1 MSTQIKK
8 PKSLGIW
15 GNTDKP
21 RFWELLAPIM
31 DWALDKKLTTF
42 ITTRIHGK
50 LPKNFNYDYHVIKS
64 ADDFYKTDFLL
75 TLGGDGTILS
85 VTRAVGH
92 RKTPILGVHLGELG
106 FLAEVTVDDMFNRLD
121 MVTAGNY
128 SLHKRM
134 ILKGEIIN
142 GNGPQIF
149 YALNDFVID
158 RGKSHRIIT
167 MRLSANDHDIADYK
181 ADGLIIATP
190 TGSTAYSL
198 SAGGPIMIPQMNAMV
213 VSPVSPH
220 TLSLRP
226 IVFPSDQTL
235 EIKFLDDA
243 TDEIAF
249 AVDGQVNEY
258 LNPKSKIFIQKAPF
272 EIRMITFKDS
282 NYFQTLSQK
291 MGWGNRGGG
300 N

>member
-1 MSTQIKK
+1 MSARVKK

-21 RFWELLAPIM
+21 RFWELLPPIM
-31 DWALDKKLTTF
+31 DWAKDNKLATF
-42 ITTRIHGK
+42 LTTRIQDN
-50 LPKNFNYDYHVIKS
+50 LPKSFTYDYQLIES
-64 ADDFYKTDFLL
+64 ADDFYQIDFLL

-92 RKTPILGVHLGELG
+92 RKTPILGIHLGELG

-121 MVTAGNY
+121 MVAMGNY
-128 SLHKRM
+128 SLNKRM
-134 ILKGEIIN
+134 ILKAEIIN

-167 MRLSANDHDIADYK
+167 IQLSANDDYVADYN

-198 SAGGPIMIPQMNAMV
+198 SAGGPIVMPEMNTMV
-213 VSPVSPH
+213 VSPIR
-220 TLSLRP
+220 TNC
-226 IVFPSDQTL
+226 
-235 EIKFLDDA
+235 
-243 TDEIAF
+243 IA
-249 AVDGQVNEY
+249 
-258 LNPKSKIFIQKAPF
+258 L
-272 EIRMITFKDS
+272 
-282 NYFQTLSQK
+282 
-291 MGWGNRGGG
+291 
-300 N
+300 